1 MTGPPASRFAGQV
14 VRFAA
19 PLLRIR
25 YPDGVYVDL
34 TGFPDWTPY
43 ARALVDLPAPP
54 PDASADE
61 ARVVD
66 VLAANALLEDTGD
79 PLWHGDPDGGP
90 GRPDDDPAPPSTPDG
105 WTWAHLGMTRR
116 MALLPVEAH
125 AAFRHAGGVATLTGI
140 PAFAAGPTD
149 AYAAHPVPFVPAGSA
164 ATAAEQDIADLEQ
177 ALGTPLPPGY
187 REFLVATNGGRPAVP
202 AIHPGFG
209 FVADQS
215 FFGFGRQDWFRNLG
229 YVRQWLGDRF
239 TADFLPVGH
248 VQGGTLAVRI
258 RGRDA
263 GSVWYY
269 DDDDPRDDDSYDVGV
284 VTARLLRR
292 CADDFPGFL
301 DSLRPVPAEW
311 WRAAR
316 RQSAAGR
323 VRLVRGPDQGLALPA
338 DRRAAVDEGDR

>member
-43 ARALVDLPAPP
+43 ARALVDLPPP
-54 PDASADE
+54 PPNASSDE
-61 ARVVD
+61 VRVVD
-66 VLAANALLEDTGD
+66 VLAANALLA
-79 PLWHGDPDGGP
+79 GDPDS
-90 GRPDDDPAPPSTPDG
+90 PPSTLDG

-140 PAFAAGPTD
+140 ATRAGD
-149 AYAAHPVPFVPAGSA
+149 GVPAGGAPGPTGVA
-164 ATAAEQDIADLEQ
+164 AARPVSFIDAGAAAEQDLADLEQ
-177 ALGTPLPPGY
+177 AIGAPLPPGY

-215 FFGFGRQDWFRNLG
+215 WFGFGRQDWFRNLG

-239 TADFLPVGH
+239 TTDFLPVCH
-248 VQGGTLAVRI
+248 VQGGTLAIRI
-258 RGRDA
+258 RGRDT

-292 CADDFPGFL
+292 CADDLPGFL

-311 WRAAR
+311 WQAAR
-316 RQSAAGR
+316 RLSADGR
-323 VRLVRGPDQGLALPA
+323 ARLVRGPDQGLALPA
-338 DRRAAVDEGDR
+338 DRRAPVDEGDR

>member
-1 MTGPPASRFAGQV
+1 MTGPPAARFAGQV

-43 ARALVDLPAPP
+43 ARALVDLPPP
-54 PDASADE
+54 PPNASADE
-61 ARVVD
+61 VRVID
-66 VLAANALLEDTGD
+66 VLAANALLAS
-79 PLWHGDPDGGP
+79 DPDS
-90 GRPDDDPAPPSTPDG
+90 PPSTPDG
-105 WTWAHLGMTRR
+105 WVWAHLGMTRR
-116 MALLPVEAH
+116 LALLPVEAH
-125 AAFRHAGGVATLTGI
+125 AAFRHAGGVATLARGGSAPVTGVE
-140 PAFAAGPTD
+140 PSR
-149 AYAAHPVPFVPAGSA
+149 PVPFVPAG
-164 ATAAEQDIADLEQ
+164 TVAEQDLADLEQ
-177 ALGTPLPPGY
+177 ALGTSLPPGY

-202 AIHPGFG
+202 AIRPGFG

-215 FFGFGRQDWFRNLG
+215 WFGFGRQDWFRNLG
-229 YVRQWLGDRF
+229 YVRRWLGDRF
-239 TADFLPVGH
+239 TTDFLPVGH
-248 VQGGTLAVRI
+248 VQGGTLAVRL

-311 WRAAR
+311 WHAAR
-316 RQSAAGR
+316 RLSAAGR
-323 VRLVRGPDQGLALPA
+323 ARLVRGPDQGLALPA
-338 DRRAAVDEGDR
+338 DRRAPVDEGDR